1 MMIDF
6 TRVDVN
12 IPKLSMHHS
21 DKHQNT
27 PILRKDN
34 YIELFCNVFP
44 HLIGICPTL
53 STFLVSLCLFQYIIN
68 TYNTLKFGQNN
79 IYCFLNTLQII
90 SVLMMPFFLV
100 IVVIA
105 CCDELRALE
114 CGQ

>member
-53 STFLVSLCLFQYIIN
+53 STFLVSLCLFQYIMC
-68 TYNTLKFGQNN
+68 LKIWPKEHILLFEHSSNHKCA
-79 IYCFLNTLQII
+79 YDA
-90 SVLMMPFFLV
+90 FFSCH
-100 IVVIA
+100 
-105 CCDELRALE
+105 CCHCLLR
-114 CGQ
+114 